1 MYTNDSMG
9 WADLIENK
17 RWPHSHTIEL
27 CRKLSQSDQSAADVV
42 VTVADADADANAA
55 DVIDYE
61 YLKTTCKLNDDE
73 IYEIGATALD
83 SSIML
88 TFQNIGKPSNDNSG

>member
-1 MYTNDSMG
+1 MYINESNG
-9 WADLIENK
+9 WEDLMKNT
-17 RWPHSHTIEL
+17 RWSHSHTSEL
-27 CRKLSQSDQSAADVV
+27 CRKLSQTDQSTDV
-42 VTVADADADANAA
+42 

-61 YLKTTCKLNDDE
+61 YLKTTCKLNDNE

-88 TFQNIGKPSNDNSG
+88 TFQNIGKQSEHNATG